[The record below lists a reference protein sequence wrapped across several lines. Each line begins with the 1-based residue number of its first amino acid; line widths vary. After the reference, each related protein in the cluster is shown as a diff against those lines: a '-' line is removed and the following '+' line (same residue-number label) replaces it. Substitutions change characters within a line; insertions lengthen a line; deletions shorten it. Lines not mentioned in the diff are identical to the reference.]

1 MVSFLYTKVNLQETE
16 NYGIKVRHNKKNE
29 RYKMIIKLIYGLI
42 TIISVLLLVS
52 YYRQI
57 EDRKNWFVLL
67 YVSVCV
73 VNMGYFMMSISS
85 TLKGAL
91 FANRLSYF
99 GSVFLPLCMLMIILD
114 VCKINC
120 RKWLVYVLSTVS
132 VIVFLIAASGGIT
145 EWYYKEVSI
154 IYIEGAAKLIKEY
167 GPLHN
172 IYYVYLFSYFAA
184 MISVILYATKSK
196 HLFNSKHASLLVG
209 VVFGNIGIWFVEQMI
224 KVDFE
229 FLSIS
234 YIITELFLLL
244 LYGILQEHAMLMQ
257 NPQTVE
263 AESINVDEFVKN
275 CPELDCLTARELEVL
290 KPILEDKKRKD
301 IAEELNVSE
310 STIKKHTAHIF
321 AKLEVSNRKELYA
334 KIGYKP

>member
-1 MVSFLYTKVNLQETE
+1 
-16 NYGIKVRHNKKNE
+16 
-29 RYKMIIKLIYGLI
+29 
-42 TIISVLLLVS
+42 
-52 YYRQI
+52 
-57 EDRKNWFVLL
+57 
-67 YVSVCV
+67 
-73 VNMGYFMMSISS
+73 
-85 TLKGAL
+85 
-91 FANRLSYF
+91 
-99 GSVFLPLCMLMIILD
+99 MLMIILD

-145 EWYYKEVSI
+145 EWYYKTVSLI
-154 IYIEGAAKLIKEY
+154 FIDGATKLVKEY
-167 GPLHN
+167 GTLHN

-184 MISVILYATKSK
+184 MVSVIIYATKSK
-196 HLFNSKHASLLVG
+196 QLFNSKHASLLVS

-234 YIITELFLLL
+234 YIITELFLLF
-244 LYGILQEHAMLMQ
+244 LYGILQEHVMLMQ

-263 AESINVDEFVKN
+263 VESINVDEFVKK
-275 CPELDCLTARELEVL
+275 CPELECLTARELEVL

-321 AKLEVSNRKELYA
+321 AKLEVSNRKELYG